1 MRKVGRAS
9 LIGPL
14 VAALAMAGA
23 ADGDYWNGDF
33 IGDSTFTAQAAA
45 LRSGPADSSA
55 AVMELPAGSP
65 LSVTGLGQGRFDL
78 NGVSS
83 YWYPVL
89 FEDGSPDG
97 MTGFIPGAF
106 LALSSLPLGGDTLFL
121 FTVTGWDSTEAEYA
135 GALRVLAGGEVLD
148 EIVFNPP
155 GAVCGQGFYP
165 YNTESSL
172 PDPSGLEG
180 IASLIELSFLY
191 NACAYANPD
200 LLLAWTGTQ
209 LVMGPEGENEYEAGE
224 YVYSSR
230 FILPSREGGSPGM
243 VGVEGS
249 LGLWD
254 EAMEDYVN
262 SENDMVW
269 FAWDGTTFIE
279 VPAGE

>member
-1 MRKVGRAS
+1 
-9 LIGPL
+9 
-14 VAALAMAGA
+14 
-23 ADGDYWNGDF
+23 
-33 IGDSTFTAQAAA
+33 
-45 LRSGPADSSA
+45 
-55 AVMELPAGSP
+55 MELPAGSP
-65 LSVTGLGQGRFDL
+65 LSVTGLGQAQFDL

-97 MTGFIPGAF
+97 ISGYIPGAF

-121 FTVTGWDSTEAEYA
+121 FTVTGWDSTTSEYL
-135 GALRVLAGGEVLD
+135 GAIRVLAGGEILD

-172 PDPSGLEG
+172 LDPSGLAG

-200 LLLAWTGTQ
+200 LLLAWTGTE

-224 YVYSSR
+224 YVYDSR
-230 FILPSREGGSPGM
+230 FFLPSSGNGTPGL
-243 VGVEGS
+243 VGVVS
-249 LGLWD
+249 TLGLWD
-254 EAMEDYVN
+254 EALEDYVL
-262 SENDMVW
+262 SETEMVW
-269 FAWDGTTFIE
+269 YAWDGLGFNEIPSE
-279 VPAGE
+279 E